1 MPAIT
6 ALYAALI
13 ALLLLVLGMRISRF
27 RRRTQIGIGG
37 GGDPAFE
44 RAIRAHGNAVEWSL
58 PLLLLLLVAELNRA
72 APLLLHLCGIVLIA
86 ARVLHAFGLSRAT
99 GYSFGRVT
107 GIGMTW
113 LVLVVLAVWDLQ
125 AFLRTLVVR

>member
-13 ALLLLVLGMRISRF
+13 ALLLLVLGMRISSF
-27 RRRTQIGIGG
+27 RRRTLIGIGG
-37 GGDPAFE
+37 GGQPAFE
-44 RAIRAHGNAVEWSL
+44 RAIRAHANAVEWSL
-58 PLLLLLLVAELNRA
+58 PILLLLLVAELNRA
-72 APLLLHLCGIVLIA
+72 SPFLLHACGIVLIA
-86 ARVLHAFGLSRAT
+86 ARVLHAFGLSSRT
-99 GYSFGRVT
+99 GHSFGRMT

-125 AFLRTLVVR
+125 AFLRTLALS

>member
-27 RRRTQIGIGG
+27 RRHTRIGIGG

-58 PLLLLLLVAELNRA
+58 PVLLLLLVAELNRA
-72 APLLLHLCGIVLIA
+72 APFLLHVCGIVLIA
-86 ARVLHAFGLSRAT
+86 ARMLHAFGLSRAT
-99 GYSFGRVT
+99 GYSFGRMA

-113 LVLVVLAVWDLQ
+113 LVLVVLAVWNLQ
-125 AFLRTLVVR
+125 AFLRTLVIR

>member
-27 RRRTQIGIGG
+27 RRHTRIGIGG

-58 PLLLLLLVAELNRA
+58 PVLLLLLVAELNRA
-72 APLLLHLCGIVLIA
+72 APFLLQVCGIVLIA
-86 ARVLHAFGLSRAT
+86 ARMLHAFGLSRAT
-99 GYSFGRVT
+99 GYSFGRMA

-113 LVLVVLAVWDLQ
+113 LVLVVLAVWNLQ
-125 AFLRTLVVR
+125 AFLRTLVIR